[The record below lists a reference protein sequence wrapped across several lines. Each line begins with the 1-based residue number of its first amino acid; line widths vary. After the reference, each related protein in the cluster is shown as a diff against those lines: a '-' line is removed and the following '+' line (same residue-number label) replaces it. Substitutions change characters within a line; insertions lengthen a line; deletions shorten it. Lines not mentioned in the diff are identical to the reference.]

1 MQQIVNPGSKL
12 SYIGKLHK
20 TLKNKRIILAFEG
33 GFTQNL
39 TKNILS
45 MTENN
50 MKGEDEMVKKKVF
63 NVMVECLQNICKY
76 ADEVEKPISTVQDG
90 IFMIGKNEEGYFL
103 VSGNF
108 INNKSIPE
116 LERKINEV
124 NGLDKDGLKKLYKE
138 TLTTTE
144 LHEKGGAGLGLIDI
158 ARKSGQKLDY
168 NFEQIDERI
177 SFYSLSTKISRTKEL
192 MPL

>member
-1 MQQIVNPGSKL
+1 MQHISNSQGKL
-12 SYIGKLHK
+12 SFLNSLHQ
-20 TLKNKRIILAFEG
+20 TLQNKKIILAFEG

-50 MKGEDEMVKKKVF
+50 LKNEEEVVKKKVF

-76 ADEVEKPISTVQDG
+76 ADEVEKPITTIQDG

-108 INNKSIPE
+108 INNKSISG
-116 LERKINEV
+116 LEEKIKEV
-124 NGLDKDGLKKLYKE
+124 NSLDKEGLKKLYKD

-144 LHEKGGAGLGLIDI
+144 IHQKGGAGLGLIDI
-158 ARKSGQKLDY
+158 ARKSGNKLSY
-168 NFEQIDERI
+168 HFEQIDERI
-177 SFYSLSTKISRTKEL
+177 SFYSLTTKVSRLREVIS
-192 MPL
+192 